1 MYKKL
6 CWRTEIDSEFI
17 QRIRATSGYCIF
29 RIAKGERERE
39 RGEGRGEG
47 EEREMLKLH
56 ETYNGRSNL
65 TRVIILYC

>member
-29 RIAKGERERE
+29 RIAKGEREGW
-39 RGEGRGEG
+39 GEGRGRR
-47 EEREMLKLH
+47 ERDAQA
-56 ETYNGRSNL
+56 T
-65 TRVIILYC
+65 